1 MGVTLVKLLPRPAL
15 HVWIRDNAAEVEDYV
30 ADWTARLPAGDT
42 VASSAFELPKS
53 DLLAI
58 NASNTLQLAIVR
70 ISGGTADQAYEIV
83 NRITTEAGR
92 QLQQV
97 IRLRVKG

>member
-1 MGVTLVKLLPRPAL
+1 MGVTTAKLLARPAR
-15 HVWIRDNAAEVEDYV
+15 HVWIRDQAAKPEDYV
-30 ADWTARLPAGDT
+30 VDWTARMAAGETIT
-42 VASSAFELPKS
+42 VSTFELPKS

-70 ISGGTADQAYEIV
+70 ICGGTTGQAYEIV
-83 NRITTEAGR
+83 SRITTKAGR

-97 IRLRVKG
+97 IRLRVKE